1 MLREGARLIEVEAV
15 ADAALVRTA
24 RLAFA
29 AGSRVRT
36 DRLERAA

>member
-15 ADAALVRTA
+15 ADAALLRAA

-29 AGSRVRT
+29 AASRIRT